1 MIFFFFAFFLPSL
14 SASDIETFQIN
25 LDSPPEE
32 RWKEPILAKKDF
44 IHQYKE
50 MVFQKI
56 QTSDI
61 PSILSDIRNNSY
73 FSNSDFSREISGVAK
88 YSNLSHEE
96 VFLLNYM
103 YEMFAACTSIVYE
116 NSNGEIVL
124 GHNLDY
130 FFTIPMGHSIVQL
143 EFYKGGNLLYKAQ
156 AVSGQIGFFSALR
169 PEAFALTIN
178 QRSKR
183 RIGSLQS
190 YLKSLFTANILPII
204 YTIRQGMEDHDDFE
218 NVVSFLSETKLGTN
232 CYFILSGTKN
242 NEGIVITRGPETVDD
257 ATRIDA
263 NKENDGWFLVQTN
276 SDRNTTNYQTRDIRR
291 FIAENRVRNIGRK
304 EISAERVMKEVLYL
318 SPNRNSITILSS
330 VMSAQTGQFNT
341 TMWV

>member
-1 MIFFFFAFFLPSL
+1 MA
-14 SASDIETFQIN
+14 T
-25 LDSPPEE
+25 
-32 RWKEPILAKKDF
+32 
-44 IHQYKE
+44 
-50 MVFQKI
+50 
-56 QTSDI
+56 
-61 PSILSDIRNNSY
+61 
-73 FSNSDFSREISGVAK
+73 
-88 YSNLSHEE
+88 YSNLSYEE

-116 NSNGEIVL
+116 SSSGDIVL
-124 GHNLDY
+124 AHNLDY

-143 EFYKGGNLLYKAQ
+143 EFLKGGSLLYKAQ

-190 YLKSLFTANILPII
+190 YLKSLFTAGQLPII
-204 YTIRQGMEDHDDFE
+204 YTIRKAMEEYKDFE
-218 NVVSFLSETKLGTN
+218 NAVSYFSETKLGTN
-232 CYFILSGTKN
+232 CYFILSGTKK

-257 ATRIDA
+257 AARIDT

-291 FIAENRVRNIGRK
+291 FIAENRVRNIGRE
-304 EISAERVMKEVLYL
+304 EIDTEKVMKEVLSL

-330 VMSAQTGQFNT
+330 VMEAKTGRFDT
-341 TMWV
+341 KMWV